1 MSILL
6 LALQIITVAPPP
18 SGPPPVCHHQDG
30 LIDGPVVPTAEV
42 ARGIFTA
49 VAKPLQSEQ
58 AASKYVLT
66 IADEGAAWAVYQAL
80 PPPPAGMIMM
90 GGGGL
95 TMRIDKCT
103 GAISEMHYQR

>member
-1 MSILL
+1 MSLLL
-6 LALQIITVAPPP
+6 LALQIIVMAPTA
-18 SGPPPVCHHQDG
+18 SGPAPVCRHQDG

-42 ARGIFTA
+42 AQGIFAA

-66 IADEGAAWAVYQAL
+66 IADQGAAWVVYRAP
-80 PPPPAGMIMM
+80 PPPPAGMSIR

-95 TMRIDKCT
+95 EMRIDKCT
-103 GAISEMHYQR
+103 GAISEMHYSR

>member
-1 MSILL
+1 MALLL
-6 LALQIITVAPPP
+6 LALQIMVMTPEV
-18 SGPPPVCHHQDG
+18 SGPPPVCPHQDG
-30 LIDGPVVPTAEV
+30 LIGRPVVPTAEV
-42 ARGIFTA
+42 ARGIFAA

-58 AASKYVLT
+58 AASEYVLT

-80 PPPPAGMIMM
+80 PDRPGMIIT

-95 TMRIDKCT
+95 EMRIDKCT

>member
-1 MSILL
+1 MALLL
-6 LALQIITVAPPP
+6 LALQIMVMAPPA
-18 SGPPPVCHHQDG
+18 SGPVPVCPHHDG

-42 ARGIFTA
+42 ARGIFAA

-66 IADEGAAWAVYQAL
+66 IADQGADWAVYQAL
-80 PPPPAGMIMM
+80 PKPPGTITV

-95 TMRIDKCT
+95 EMRIDKCT
-103 GAISEMHYQR
+103 GAISEMHYSR